1 MAFAAAQRLSWFQ
14 PTLAVFGALDLET
27 STATFLTLIVLAAG
41 AYVLG
46 SVPTGYILVRL
57 VKGEDIRGLG
67 SRNVGALNTYGQAGV
82 WAGLTVLVADTAKG
96 VLAVMAP
103 RLAGLD
109 DWTLFII
116 TPLVVAGHNWPVF
129 LGFRGGKGAA
139 AIFGISLVIV
149 PWLTVITAG
158 PSILV
163 MLLLRNVVLGA
174 AFGFLLLNILLW
186 ATGQGAQQVGLC
198 LLLTAL
204 VTATYLINQR
214 RHIVSSIKARRWREL
229 FLKLAG

>member
-1 MAFAAAQRLSWFQ
+1 M
-14 PTLAVFGALDLET
+14 
-27 STATFLTLIVLAAG
+27 
-41 AYVLG
+41 
-46 SVPTGYILVRL
+46 
-57 VKGEDIRGLG
+57 G
-67 SRNVGALNTYGQAGV
+67 SRNVGALNTYQQVGA
-82 WAGLTVLVADTAKG
+82 WAGLTVLLVDTAKG
-96 VLAVMAP
+96 VLAVTVP
-103 RLAGLD
+103 RLMGVD
-109 DWTLFII
+109 DWALFIT

-139 AIFGISLVIV
+139 SILGISLVIV

-174 AFGFLLLNILLW
+174 ALGFIMLNVLLW

-198 LLLTAL
+198 LLLTGL
-204 VTATYLINQR
+204 VTGTYMINVR
-214 RHIVSSIKARRWREL
+214 EHIVSSIKKRQWRAL

>member
-1 MAFAAAQRLSWFQ
+1 MFLELFPVVSMA
-14 PTLAVFGALDLET
+14 LA
-27 STATFLTLIVLAAG
+27 

-46 SVPTGYILVRL
+46 SVPTAYIVVRA
-57 VKGEDIRGLG
+57 VKGEDIRDVG
-67 SRNVGALNTYGQAGV
+67 SHNVGALNAYRRVGA
-82 WAGLTVLVADTAKG
+82 WAGLTVLLVDGAKG
-96 VLAVMAP
+96 VLAVVAP
-103 RLAGLD
+103 RLLGIDEWA
-109 DWTLFII
+109 LFIT

-129 LGFRGGKGAA
+129 LNFRGGKGAA

-174 AFGFLLLNILLW
+174 AFGFILLNILLW
-186 ATGQGAQQVGLC
+186 VTGQGAQQVSLC
-198 LLLTAL
+198 LLLTLL
-204 VTATYLINQR
+204 VTGTYVLNVR
-214 RHIVSSIKARRWREL
+214 NHILSSIKARQWRAL